1 MVNSIAMTWD
11 VNKRH
16 KGHKIRAKTKMLTRQ
31 QKAIIR
37 YCFTEGIPARDLA
50 EKYARSPTRID
61 QIQWEPEFKIFGTD
75 DEKSWFLAG
84 VEAAISVQ
92 RAKMVVPEPANRLLQ
107 AREACRKVRQ
117 DLYSR
122 RAKNLPNFAQQDR
135 QIREEGIA
143 EEEDIAEEEGIA
155 EDDDSGDANQAVARE
170 TVSRLIIENML
181 QNLSGRR
188 RRYHPM
194 CVKFCYILRSY
205 SAVCYDY
212 MRKILPLPSRQTIT
226 AKFKDVERRLARSY
240 QCPGDLDYVISSYF
254 DRHPLPQ
261 MNKPLTCTVSIDA
274 FSISVFRKTRWE
286 ESVPE
291 KRIHSSR
298 LPEKSKLE
306 IELEQVPEQAV
317 VPRLITETYNN
328 VFLVMLNPLDWSH
341 PPALLSA
348 FCWRNGHADRNI
360 VRCILELIESLK
372 KYNIEVCAIASDG
385 DPGYNCLHDAFAKL
399 WRKKKNDDF
408 FVIFNRVFSK
418 PSKVRIEQAC
428 IASRAAPIADPLHAL
443 KIARS
448 RILDH
453 VVFLARNVK
462 VSDMSLKCFRDK
474 DWFKDRSQLAKL
486 SDYYA
491 ISMFDAETLLSLCEE
506 GEFAA
511 AIYLWPWVSLCLVI
525 RLPSLSLDCRR
536 SLLHGTFTIM
546 QFFYNQDLR
555 ASFGEARVTA
565 RAMRG
570 CDGVSFFEPSYL
582 VRVLH
587 LILCLYHVLLNHNER
602 LRMSALGSH
611 INENVIGRIR
621 VASHGNPRYEIVQ
634 RAVSKAE
641 VRRLLQAELG
651 AEHTVRC
658 RDNVGGTKLDSGV
671 SCDLE
676 GPDFAE
682 NAKLLIKCLEEW
694 SNEKAEAA
702 LIEICQFLRTVTDL
716 PKESCQIYRP
726 NDAANSGIISRLMKF
741 V

>member
-1 MVNSIAMTWD
+1 
-11 VNKRH
+11 
-16 KGHKIRAKTKMLTRQ
+16 MLTRQ

-37 YCFTEGIPARDLA
+37 YCFTEGISAQNLA
-50 EKYARSPTRID
+50 ETYARSLTRIY
-61 QIQWEPEFKIFGTD
+61 QIQWEPEFKIFATD

-84 VEAAISVQ
+84 VEAALSVQ
-92 RAKMVVPEPANRLLQ
+92 RAKMVVPEPENRLLQ
-107 AREACRKVRQ
+107 AREERRKQRQ
-117 DLYSR
+117 ELYGR
-122 RAKNLPNFAQQDR
+122 RAKNLPNFAQKEHPVR
-135 QIREEGIA
+135 Q
-143 EEEDIAEEEGIA
+143 EEDIVEEEGIVEEEVILE
-155 EDDDSGDANQAVARE
+155 EDDDGDANQAVTRE
-170 TVSRLIIENML
+170 TISRLIIENML
-181 QNLSGRR
+181 ENLSGRR

-226 AKFKDVERRLARSY
+226 TRFKDVERRLTRSY
-240 QCPGDLDYVISSYF
+240 QRPEELDYVIAAYF

-274 FSISVFRKTRWE
+274 FSISVFRKTKWE

-291 KRIHSSR
+291 KRIDSSQ
-298 LPEKSKLE
+298 LSEKSKLE
-306 IELEQVPEQAV
+306 IEIEKVPEQAV
-317 VPRLITETYNN
+317 VPCLMTESYNN

-341 PPALLSA
+341 PPAILSA
-348 FCWRNGHADRNI
+348 FCWKNGHADRNI

-385 DPGYNCLHDAFAKL
+385 DPGYSCLHDAFAKL
-399 WRKKKNDDF
+399 WRKKNDDF

-418 PSKVRIEQAC
+418 PSKVRIDQAR

-462 VSDMSLKCFRDK
+462 VSDKSLKRFRDK

-491 ISMFDAETLLSLCEE
+491 LSMFDAETLLSLCEE
-506 GEFAA
+506 EEFAA

-525 RLPSLSLDCRR
+525 RSPSLSLDCRR
-536 SLLHGTFTIM
+536 SLLHGTFIIM

-555 ASFGEARVTA
+555 TSFGEARVTA

-570 CDGVSFFEPSYL
+570 CDGISFFEPSYL

-587 LILCLYHVLLNHNER
+587 LILCMYHVLLNHNER

-611 INENVIGRIR
+611 INENIIGRIR

-634 RAVSKAE
+634 RAISKAE

-682 NAKLLIKCLEEW
+682 NARLLIKCLEEW
-694 SNEKAEAA
+694 SNEKAGAA
-702 LIEICQFLRTVTDL
+702 LVEICQFLRIVTDL
-716 PKESCQIYRP
+716 PKDSCQIYRP

-741 V
+741 A